1 MLRSEDMSYV
11 KVFVTDRG
19 TDKQTNRRTDESLL
33 MLPPPLF
40 RKSAG
45 AK

>member
-1 MLRSEDMSYV
+1 MSYV

-19 TDKQTNRRTDESLL
+19 TDKQTNRRTDEWVL
-33 MLPPPLF
+33 MLPLF

>member
-1 MLRSEDMSYV
+1 MSYV

-19 TDKQTNRRTDESLL
+19 TDKQTNRRMDEWVL
-33 MLPPPLF
+33 MLPLF
-40 RKSAG
+40 RKIAG